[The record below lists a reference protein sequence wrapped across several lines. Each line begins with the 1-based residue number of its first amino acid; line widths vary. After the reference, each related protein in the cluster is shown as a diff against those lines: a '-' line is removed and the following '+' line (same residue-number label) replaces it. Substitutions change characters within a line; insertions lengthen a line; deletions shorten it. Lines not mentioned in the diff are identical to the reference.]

1 MRILFDQGTPVAIR
15 RFLIGHSVRTTRQE
29 GWATLTNG
37 RLLRAAEEAGFEVL
51 LTTDNSLAYQQNLRG
66 RKIAIVVLSR
76 NRWRTVQRM
85 IPKIVVTVN
94 AATPG
99 SYAIIEIPVR

>member
-15 RFLIGHSVRTTRQE
+15 RFLAGHSIRTTWQE

-37 RLLRAAEEAGFEVL
+37 SLLRVAEDAGFELL
-51 LTTDNSLAYQQNLRG
+51 LTTDNSLAYQQDLKG

-76 NRWRTVQRM
+76 NRWRSVQRM
-85 IPKIVVTVN
+85 IPQVVAAVH

-99 SYAIIEIPVR
+99 SYSVIEIPVR

>member
-1 MRILFDQGTPVAIR
+1 MRILFDQGTPVPIR

-37 RLLRAAEEAGFEVL
+37 RLLRVAEEAGFEL
-51 LTTDNSLAYQQNLRG
+51 SLTTDNSLAYQQNLKG
-66 RKIAIVVLSR
+66 RKLAIVVISR
-76 NRWRTVQRM
+76 NRWRSVQRK
-85 IPKIVVTVN
+85 IPKIIAAVD

-99 SYAIIEIPVR
+99 SYSLLEIPMR

>member
-15 RFLIGHSVRTTRQE
+15 RFPIGHSVRTTRQE

-37 RLLRAAEEAGFEVL
+37 RLLRVAEEAGFELL
-51 LTTDNSLAYQQNLRG
+51 LTTDNSLAYQQNLKG
-66 RKIAIVVLSR
+66 RKLAIVVLSR
-76 NRWRTVQRM
+76 NRWRSVQRK
-85 IPKIVVTVN
+85 IPKIIAAVD

-99 SYAIIEIPVR
+99 SYSLIEIPVR

>member
-15 RFLIGHSVRTTRQE
+15 RSLTRQE

-37 RLLRAAEEAGFEVL
+37 YLLRVAEDAGFEL
-51 LTTDNSLAYQQNLRG
+51 S
-66 RKIAIVVLSR
+66 IVVLSR

-85 IPKIVVTVN
+85 IPVIVEAVE

-99 SYAIIEIPVR
+99 SYTRIEIPVK

>member
-15 RFLIGHSVRTTRQE
+15 RFLTSHTIRTTLQE
-29 GWATLTNG
+29 GWATFANG
-37 RLLRAAEEAGFEVL
+37 TLLRVAEDAGFELL
-51 LTTDNSLAYQQNLRG
+51 LTTDNNLAYQQNLKG

-76 NRWRTVQRM
+76 NRWRSVQRRM
-85 IPKIVVTVN
+85 PQIVEAVD

-99 SYAIIEIPVR
+99 TYAVIEIPIR